1 MLFDLP
7 PIAGLL
13 PLLLYI
19 VLSFRKNMHP
29 IVNVLVCTI
38 VGAVLVKQPLLEM
51 GGVLAKSLGSFLAL
65 VGFIIMLGSA
75 LGVVL
80 KKTGVAE
87 NIVNILMRKIGVN
100 TQSRAILAT
109 MACSV
114 TLVTLLGTLAGAN
127 AVIAPIVIPLV
138 AAIGITPSA
147 LAAIFQGAGQA
158 GLFIGPFTP
167 PMVTLMEITGL
178 SYPQVLFTAGLPV
191 AILMWI
197 ITFFMARRIQKS
209 TMGLYSYSGDVGL
222 PPETYQPSPKT
233 VRATWTFLGVLA
245 LLVVYG
251 IFRKGG
257 ASYAIV
263 VMLGTGIFTGLAGGL
278 SLGEICDGMMEGCGR
293 LVWLFVLFVFF
304 DPFLAFV
311 EKSGAF
317 NALVDYLSPYIATAG
332 KTGFALFSALVGI
345 FGINGAAVAQAVM
358 IDKLFRGFLDPF
370 GISMYLW
377 AMIVLVGSQ
386 ITSFAYPGGDM
397 IGQMGLAQ
405 SKDVTS
411 MLKLGYVIIVA
422 TLVMAVLV
430 SSIF

>member
-7 PIAGLL
+7 PIAGLF

-19 VLSFRKNMHP
+19 VLSFKKDMHP

-51 GGVLAKSLGSFLAL
+51 GGVLANSLGSFLAL

-100 TQSRAILAT
+100 TKSRAILAT

-114 TLVTLLGTLAGAN
+114 ALVTLLGTLAGAN

-138 AAIGITPSA
+138 AAIGITPST

-178 SYPQVLFTAGLPV
+178 SYVQVLFSAGLPV
-191 AILMWI
+191 AIVMWV
-197 ITFFMARRIQKS
+197 ITFFMAKHIQKS
-209 TMGLYSYSGDVGL
+209 TEGVYSYTSEIGT
-222 PPETYQPSPKT
+222 PSEAYRPSPQT
-233 VRATWTFLGVLA
+233 VRATGTFLGVLA
-245 LLVVYG
+245 LMVIYG
-251 IFRKGG
+251 IFKKGG
-257 ASYAIV
+257 ASYAVV
-263 VMLGTGIFTGLAGGL
+263 VMLGTSIFTGLAGGL
-278 SLGEICDGMMEGCGR
+278 SLGKICDAMMEGCGR
-293 LVWLFVLFVFF
+293 LVWLFFLFVLF

-317 NALVDYLSPYIATAG
+317 NALVDYLSPYIATTG
-332 KTGFALFSALVGI
+332 KTGFALLSTMVGI
-345 FGINGAAVAQAVM
+345 FGINGAAVAQAIM
-358 IDKLFRGFLDPF
+358 IDKLFRGFLDSF
-370 GISMYLW
+370 GVTMYLW
-377 AMIVLVGSQ
+377 GMIVLIGSQ

-405 SKDVTS
+405 SKDVSS

-422 TLVMAVLV
+422 TAAMMVIV
-430 SSIF
+430 SYVF